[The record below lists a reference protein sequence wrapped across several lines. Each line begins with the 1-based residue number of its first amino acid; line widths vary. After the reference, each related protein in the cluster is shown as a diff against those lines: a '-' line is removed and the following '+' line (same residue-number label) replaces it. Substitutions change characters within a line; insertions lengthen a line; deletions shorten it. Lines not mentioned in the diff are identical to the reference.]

1 VSSILRE
8 IRQISKNQEKIM
20 ADYTRL
26 TAAIA
31 DVNTKIDAL
40 IAKPAPQAP
49 VDDQPAVDALVAQV
63 EAISAKIPA

>member
-1 VSSILRE
+1 
-8 IRQISKNQEKIM
+8 M

-40 IAKPAPQAP
+40 IAKPASPPP